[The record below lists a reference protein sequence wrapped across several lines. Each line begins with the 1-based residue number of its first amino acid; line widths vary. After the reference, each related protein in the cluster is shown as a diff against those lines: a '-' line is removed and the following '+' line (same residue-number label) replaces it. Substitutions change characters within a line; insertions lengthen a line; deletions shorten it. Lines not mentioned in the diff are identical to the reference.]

1 MKSWPMVRCASR
13 HLKVPLGTLRVPIG
27 THHHQG
33 SLIMFCVFGHFSDPF
48 FTLFNTQKDL
58 FIKLGHSNMSC
69 PFVKKV
75 TYITIFKRRK
85 KKLIKSRFLKVI
97 YAHLLNQRHS
107 AMPYPLFLEQVKIT
121 HSSQKK
127 NLIIIIIIILLKNE
141 RSSCTSL

>member
-1 MKSWPMVRCASR
+1 MKSWPIVRCASR

-58 FIKLGHSNMSC
+58 FIKLGNSNMSC

-75 TYITIFKRRK
+75 TCITIFKRRK
-85 KKLIKSRFLKVI
+85 KKIDQIKISQSHICSSLKLE
-97 YAHLLNQRHS
+97 AFGHALS
-107 AMPYPLFLEQVKIT
+107 PLFGTSKNHSFFSKKKINNNNNN
-121 HSSQKK
+121 SFKK
-127 NLIIIIIIILLKNE
+127 
-141 RSSCTSL
+141 